1 MPTSDEYLF
10 SVRKYVDALKAHSE
24 LPEYQYAQT
33 EQNKVKQYF
42 MLRAADIGEAAFRVG
57 RLDLAQ
63 MIFARVLCEDFIQFF
78 WASQSANRAT
88 QFSEAVLSELVRAAR
103 SNIIEGRAQFRDK
116 KTGQDHSKRILDELD
131 KKIVPRLKIQEMAA
145 DCGLAKIY
153 DIVYRFGSLPVHA
166 KTFDIVGYTGAS
178 DEATLVAPLSAI
190 AGFLRVTLDV
200 VEKPVSAQDVL
211 RRLGLEKIGG
221 K

>member
-10 SVRKYVDALKAHSE
+10 SVRKYVDALKAHSV
-24 LPEYQYAQT
+24 LPEYQYAQS

-57 RLDLAQ
+57 RLDLPQ

-78 WASQSANRAT
+78 WANQSANNAA

-116 KTGQDHSKRILDELD
+116 TTGQNHSKRILAELD
-131 KKIVPRLKIQEMAA
+131 KKIVPRLKVQEMAA

-153 DIVYRFGSLPVHA
+153 DILYRFGSLPVHA
-166 KTFDIVGYTGAS
+166 KTFDVAGYTGTN
-178 DEATLVAPLSAI
+178 DEAALAAPLSVI
-190 AGFLRVTLDV
+190 AGFLRVILGV
-200 VEKPVSAQDVL
+200 VEKPTSAQDVL
-211 RRLGLEKIGG
+211 KRLGLDKLGG